1 MGAHR
6 GHRGSSSPS
15 ASHDG
20 ESGSLHA
27 LSVDAPSMPTGS
39 EPGPGAGNSGTYA
52 DDGMKFAESNEKT
65 SDPVS
70 SIASVNGGASQPIS
84 SRRGSTGIKPHNP
97 PFSPPS
103 GSGNK
108 GPAMASFDIPPSPD
122 RSLLDPAESF
132 QSRKGDS
139 EEVNEK
145 PSTATKSKMSTST
158 ARRPEANRPSTK
170 AAMTGSTTRTASA
183 PKPARGSAPGR
194 RGAAVASARPVR
206 RSGTLERR
214 PKGTE
219 PEQTQ
224 APVDDEA
231 LLDDARAKTPAAP
244 LAKEPLAASDI
255 DIGMLDDEGA
265 AAEEAAAIR
274 PRPEMLEPEPTT
286 AEFIDLEFTPLSRPD
301 SPRTNADR
309 ELKDIEEGGGDSM
322 LARYFRDMAL
332 HPVMGPEEELET
344 ARAVERTEIDH
355 WVALL
360 SYLPA
365 AEFVLD
371 ALCEDVTK
379 AGEDEVKAPQVEE
392 LQKLV
397 KIAKKQKYKLAP
409 EHEKAWAQLSS
420 ELATVIRL
428 PDSDRLWM
436 SRASSIARDL
446 VREPDFEEDTI
457 ADTEEGAPIRPPRP
471 TLPMSP
477 SYKRYLDRVEKTF
490 QAQHDAKNR
499 FVKANLRLVVSIARR
514 YNRGRLPLIDLI
526 QEGNIGLMKA
536 VERFDHNRGYRFST
550 YASWW
555 IRHAISRALADKGRA
570 VRIPVHMLDTY
581 NRVARATQAI
591 IARTGHEPTIEELE
605 KETGVPREKL
615 DKVKD
620 FYAETP
626 FSLDRP
632 VGDEDGR
639 KFIDFLQEEN
649 ALSPFDHLANRKWSD
664 EVRRLLTT
672 LTPIESRIIR
682 WRFGLDDEDELT
694 LKEIGD
700 KYNLSR
706 ERIRQLQ
713 EQALVKIRKQMRDYY

>member
-1 MGAHR
+1 MA
-6 GHRGSSSPS
+6 
-15 ASHDG
+15 
-20 ESGSLHA
+20 
-27 LSVDAPSMPTGS
+27 V
-39 EPGPGAGNSGTYA
+39 
-52 DDGMKFAESNEKT
+52 
-65 SDPVS
+65 V
-70 SIASVNGGASQPIS
+70 GASLAKAGA
-84 SRRGSTGIKPHNP
+84 SRRASTGRAASLTAAVPVVGRPTHAQDVTFDTDETTHP
-97 PFSPPS
+97 QR
-103 GSGNK
+103 GRLQ
-108 GPAMASFDIPPSPD
+108 GPTIMEQEGVSM
-122 RSLLDPAESF
+122 R
-132 QSRKGDS
+132 
-139 EEVNEK
+139 
-145 PSTATKSKMSTST
+145 
-158 ARRPEANRPSTK
+158 STK
-170 AAMTGSTTRTASA
+170 NH
-183 PKPARGSAPGR
+183 PQ
-194 RGAAVASARPVR
+194 AVAKA
-206 RSGTLERR
+206 
-214 PKGTE
+214 
-219 PEQTQ
+219 
-224 APVDDEA
+224 A
-231 LLDDARAKTPAAP
+231 AAP
-244 LAKEPLAASDI
+244 L
-255 DIGMLDDEGA
+255 EGA
-265 AAEEAAAIR
+265 AAPDLAALSLMDDDSAEETAVR
-274 PRPEMLEPEPTT
+274 PRPTEIVDDEPA
-286 AEFIDLEFTPLSRPD
+286 AEFIDLEFSSTERAPEPSRPAELA
-301 SPRTNADR
+301 PRDLR
-309 ELKDIEEGGGDSM
+309 DVEDGGGDSM

-332 HPVMGPEEELET
+332 HPVMGPEEELDT
-344 ARAVERTEIDH
+344 ARAVEQSELEH

-360 SYLPA
+360 SHEPA
-365 AEFVLD
+365 AEYILIALD
-371 ALCEDVTK
+371 KQVQK
-379 AGEDEVKAPQVEE
+379 AGEDEVKAPQIPE
-392 LQKLV
+392 LCRLARLASKKKLTSE
-397 KIAKKQKYKLAP
+397 QRRQYT
-409 EHEKAWAQLSS
+409 ELSR
-420 ELATVIRL
+420 ELATAIRL
-428 PDSDRLWM
+428 PDSDRIWM
-436 SRASSIARDL
+436 AEANQIARNL
-446 VREPDFEEDTI
+446 VREPDFEDDVSDPDE
-457 ADTEEGAPIRPPRP
+457 ARPSRP
-471 TLPMSP
+471 MLTMNDD
-477 SYKRYLDRVEKTF
+477 YRKYLGRVEKTF
-490 QAQHDAKNR
+490 QVQHDAKNR

-713 EQALVKIRKQMRDYY
+713 EQALGKIRKQMRDY

>member
-1 MGAHR
+1 
-6 GHRGSSSPS
+6 
-15 ASHDG
+15 
-20 ESGSLHA
+20 
-27 LSVDAPSMPTGS
+27 
-39 EPGPGAGNSGTYA
+39 
-52 DDGMKFAESNEKT
+52 
-65 SDPVS
+65 
-70 SIASVNGGASQPIS
+70 
-84 SRRGSTGIKPHNP
+84 
-97 PFSPPS
+97 
-103 GSGNK
+103 
-108 GPAMASFDIPPSPD
+108 
-122 RSLLDPAESF
+122 
-132 QSRKGDS
+132 
-139 EEVNEK
+139 
-145 PSTATKSKMSTST
+145 MSTST
-158 ARRPEANRPSTK
+158 ARRPDANRPSTK

-194 RGAAVASARPVR
+194 RGAAVANARPVR
-206 RSGTLERR
+206 RSGTIERR
-214 PKGTE
+214 PKGQE

-231 LLDDARAKTPAAP
+231 HLDDARSKTPAAP

-274 PRPEMLEPEPTT
+274 PRPEMHDPEPTT

-371 ALCEDVTK
+371 ALAEDVAK
-379 AGEDEVKAPQVEE
+379 AGEDEVKAPQIEE

-409 EHEKAWAQLSS
+409 EHEKAWSQLTN

>member
-1 MGAHR
+1 MR
-6 GHRGSSSPS
+6 S
-15 ASHDG
+15 
-20 ESGSLHA
+20 
-27 LSVDAPSMPTGS
+27 TK
-39 EPGPGAGNSGTYA
+39 NQ
-52 DDGMKFAESNEKT
+52 
-65 SDPVS
+65 PV
-70 SIASVNGGASQPIS
+70 
-84 SRRGSTGIKPHNP
+84 
-97 PFSPPS
+97 
-103 GSGNK
+103 
-108 GPAMASFDIPPSPD
+108 AMAAPI
-122 RSLLDPAESF
+122 
-132 QSRKGDS
+132 
-139 EEVNEK
+139 
-145 PSTATKSKMSTST
+145 TAI
-158 ARRPEANRPSTK
+158 
-170 AAMTGSTTRTASA
+170 RTASVS
-183 PKPARGSAPGR
+183 PASAPALTPLTAVTS
-194 RGAAVASARPVR
+194 GAAPSAVQVGQV
-206 RSGTLERR
+206 GT
-214 PKGTE
+214 G
-219 PEQTQ
+219 
-224 APVDDEA
+224 APRTG
-231 LLDDARAKTPAAP
+231 L
-244 LAKEPLAASDI
+244 
-255 DIGMLDDEGA
+255 EGA
-265 AAEEAAAIR
+265 AAPDLETLGLLEDDSAEETAVR
-274 PRPEMLEPEPTT
+274 PRPAEIADVHEEP
-286 AEFIDLEFTPLSRPD
+286 ASEFIDLEFTTLERVPEAPRP
-301 SPRTNADR
+301 R
-309 ELKDIEEGGGDSM
+309 ELPARDLRDVEEGGGDSM

-332 HPVMGPEEELET
+332 HPVMGPEEELDT
-344 ARAVERTEIDH
+344 ARGVEQSELDHWTEI
-355 WVALL
+355 L
-360 SYLPA
+360 SHEPA
-365 AEFVLD
+365 AEHILI
-371 ALCEDVTK
+371 ALEKQVQK
-379 AGEDEVKAPQVEE
+379 AGEEEVRAPQLPE
-392 LQKLV
+392 LLRLARLG
-397 KIAKKQKYKLAP
+397 AKKKLTT
-409 EHEKAWAQLSS
+409 EQRKSYTQLSR
-420 ELATVIRL
+420 ELAAAVRL
-428 PDSDRLWM
+428 PDSDRIWM
-436 SRASSIARDL
+436 TEALQIAQNL
-446 VREPDFEEDTI
+446 VREPDFED
-457 ADTEEGAPIRPPRP
+457 DVSDPDEGGTARPM
-471 TLPMSP
+471 LPMTRE
-477 SYKRYLDRVEKTF
+477 YRAFLDRVERTF
-490 QAQHDAKNR
+490 QIQHEAKNR

-713 EQALVKIRKQMRDYY
+713 EQALGKIRKQMRDY